1 MIVGVQRMFRRVEE
15 NAAEVAGNNLLR
27 ALRPADAAIL
37 NPYLEPWVG
46 TRGQVIHEPGDPVR
60 TVYFPCGPSLISY
73 LVVLQNG
80 MAVET
85 ALIGREGAV
94 GGIVSRGR
102 LPAFA
107 RAEVQFPGPFLRMQ
121 IADLEEAKQQSA
133 TLGHLFARYAD
144 CMAAQIFQAG
154 ACNAAHSIEQ
164 RTAKWLVS
172 AVERTGGP
180 DVPLTQDQL
189 AAMLA
194 VGRSYISRV
203 LRALKGRGILET
215 RRGSLYIRDIDE
227 LRNLACECNHSVRA
241 HFDDVLSG
249 VYPAE
254 DEQIAA

>member
-1 MIVGVQRMFRRVEE
+1 MFGRVED
-15 NAAEVAGNNLLR
+15 NAAAVAGNNLLR

-46 TRGQVIHEPGDPVR
+46 ARGQIIHEPGDPVR

-73 LVVLQNG
+73 LVILQNG

-121 IADLEEAKQQSA
+121 IADLEDAKQQSA

-144 CMAAQIFQAG
+144 CLAAQIFQAG

-203 LRALKGRGILET
+203 LRALKQRGILET

-227 LRNLACECNHSVRA
+227 LRDLACECNNSVRA

>member
-1 MIVGVQRMFRRVEE
+1 MLGRVEE
-15 NAAEVAGNNLLR
+15 NAAAESGNNLLR

-37 NPYLEPWVG
+37 NPYLEPWIG
-46 TRGQVIHEPGDPVR
+46 GRGQIIYEPGDPVLC
-60 TVYFPCGPSLISY
+60 VYFPCGPSMISY

-94 GGIVSRGR
+94 GGIVSKGR

-121 IADLEEAKQQSA
+121 VADLEEAKQQSP
-133 TLGHLFARYAD
+133 TLGNLFSRYAD
-144 CMAAQIFQAG
+144 CLAAQVFQAG

-180 DVPLTQDQL
+180 DIPLTQDQL
-189 AAMLA
+189 ALMLA

-203 LRALKGRGILET
+203 LRSFKQRGILEI
-215 RRGSLYIRDIDE
+215 RRGSLVIRDYDE
-227 LRNLACECNHSVRA
+227 LRAMACECNESVRA
-241 HFDDVLSG
+241 HFEEVLSG
-249 VYPAE
+249 VYPTE
-254 DEQIAA
+254 DELIAA